1 MIASPFAPK
10 PSPALVKLAANSSAS
25 QHKKFEKCRREWW
38 YEKVCGIK
46 DREKHF
52 FLVGHIFH
60 AVADRYITGRA
71 GTWEALFPAA
81 WDKGLEPFE
90 SDWIKTQ
97 AGRAVELGL
106 WQARPGVQ
114 VEFPVCFLTAPQHV
128 DARGMPL
135 LARADTYLDDK
146 GTRKVATPTAL
157 IDGRPLPSDW
167 NQTPPYVGF
176 IDVLTLDDVPPEV
189 ADHKTSKKREYA
201 LTPAK
206 LAEDLQ
212 VLSYAAV
219 PLVLRPLATTV
230 ALRHNVFIKTE
241 CKTPAYKVDATAT
254 VDGVRALWGRIR
266 RNIADM
272 QLLREVAPKVEN
284 GNPYARANN
293 WQLVK
298 SAIEEGRAKDAC
310 NAYGG
315 CPFKDLCFGRC
326 TAEQLVQR
334 MDSPDP
340 LPFVQKPTPGAN
352 PFKPRSS
359 SQPAGPAPARNKN
372 PFIRSSTPKPTTL
385 FQSPPQE
392 HQMPFAK
399 PAPATPPAFAVY
411 QDVYVLDPDDATIQF
426 RARITSLSEDGTTA
440 MLGIYPNPDIMPEF
454 HTLPMAYRIEVP
466 KDVLFAAPHPLAKIR
481 SYQEVLQASGVTDD
495 ISWKPAQAAAAPVP
509 ATVPLDKPLKREEPA
524 GTTPNPFVKT
534 TGVVT
539 PLPGSGAA
547 VQAAA
552 AAASA
557 KLHDSVRPVPPLP
570 AGAPEWAKD
579 VALGTVLTVAAT
591 EHHRWKQY
599 AGKPAIVKD
608 MGPGDTADSI
618 YVSVLIDDLP
628 QPDVNLWR
636 FDAPAPM
643 HAPGTITTPVA
654 GTPIPSYASI
664 LATKTIPERAAA
676 LVGRVVSI
684 TLLATASPY
693 NCILDAADAN
703 GITFANKT
711 KTAVWAEIADLKLF
725 DESMVPGRPPTKEE
739 KAAAKEAAKAEK
751 AAAKEAE
758 KAKTDAAESTNLV
771 DPGDALEAVISAIKG
786 ALDGGKVTRK
796 VLEGVAPL
804 LEIALQYQTVLEMGA
819 GGTVGTGAIATP
831 APKVDGVLRA
841 ALDHAIST
849 LTDARTKLG

>member
-1 MIASPFAPK
+1 MIASPFAK
-10 PSPALVKLAANSSAS
+10 PVLSLQKLALNSSAS
-25 QHKKFEKCRREWW
+25 QDKAWSRCKRLWAAN
-38 YEKVCGIK
+38 KVWDIK
-46 DREKHF
+46 QRQKQHF
-52 FLVGHIFH
+52 VIGTRLHE
-60 AVADRYITGRA
+60 VAERYILGQVA
-71 GTWEALFPAA
+71 SWDGLFPAD
-81 WDKGLEPFE
+81 WNKGLDEHE
-90 SDWIKTQ
+90 SAWIKDV
-97 AGRAVELGL
+97 AEKAVSKGVWQCTPGGL
-106 WQARPGVQ
+106 
-114 VEFPVCFLTAPQHV
+114 VEFPVCFLTGAEHV
-128 DARGMPL
+128 DARGLPL
-135 LARADTYLDDK
+135 LARAETYKDEKDV
-146 GTRKVATPTAL
+146 RKVAKPTTL
-157 IDGRPLPSDW
+157 YDGSPLPSGWDRS
-167 NQTPPYVGF
+167 PPYVGF
-176 IDVLTLDDVPPEV
+176 IDHLMLWDNPPTV
-189 ADHKTSKKREYA
+189 ADHKTSKNRKYA
-201 LTPAK
+201 TTPAK
-206 LAEDLQ
+206 LAEDGQ

-219 PLVLRPLATTV
+219 PFVLRPDV
-230 ALRHNVFIKTE
+230 EIVNLRHNVHLKSAGAPEPVYAVKAIA
-241 CKTPAYKVDATAT
+241 PLAKVQQVWRD
-254 VDGVRALWGRIR
+254 IR
-266 RNIADM
+266 SHIADM
-272 QLLREVAPKVEN
+272 QLVREIAPKVEN

-293 WQLVK
+293 WQRIKGAV
-298 SAIEEGRAKDAC
+298 EEGRAEAC
-310 NAYGG
+310 SEFGG
-315 CPFKDLCFGRC
+315 CELKDLCFGRC

-340 LPFVQKPTPGAN
+340 LPFVQKRTPGGN
-352 PFKPRSS
+352 PFRQS
-359 SQPAGPAPARNKN
+359 SQSAGPAPPRSVN
-372 PFIRSSTPKPTTL
+372 PFTRSSTPKPTTL

-399 PAPATPPAFAVY
+399 PAPVAFAVY
-411 QDVYVLDPDDATIQF
+411 QDVYVLDPDDAAIQF
-426 RARITSLSEDGTTA
+426 RARITSLSADGATA